1 MTFLAPARAMA
12 RAGHTFRTHASA
24 FRKQT
29 TSVDLLERHG
39 AMARANAARRR
50 DISRPISWTN
60 LGTTRDDAR
69 GFLELERGTDTRRV
83 IHRRARP
90 TDD

>member
-50 DISRPISWTN
+50 DMPGQIWAPRA
-60 LGTTRDDAR
+60 TTR
-69 GFLELERGTDTRRV
+69 GNEKKKKEEKMKPEIL
-83 IHRRARP
+83 
-90 TDD
+90 